1 MRSTTRSLLVAAAA
15 LALLTGCAEATPA
28 QTAAPTSTPAAT
40 PTATPTSTPT
50 PTPSATSTAAPSG
63 SQLDF
68 ADGTPCADAT
78 AIDPE
83 SVTTIS
89 WGGTYEEQLAQAE
102 LRTGFEPT
110 GMLAADG
117 ILCSLSYR
125 LPLDGE
131 PSTGD
136 FSVAYVRD
144 ASVPTRVAEWAAA
157 NGYAP
162 PSDPQSIGEEVVG
175 ITADGLRDVRVVRLE
190 AAADLERARRVTGVD
205 LQPGDHQV
213 LHRTIVPQG

>member
-1 MRSTTRSLLVAAAA
+1 M
-15 LALLTGCAEATPA
+15 
-28 QTAAPTSTPAAT
+28 
-40 PTATPTSTPT
+40 
-50 PTPSATSTAAPSG
+50 TAAPSG

-83 SVTTIS
+83 GVTTIR
-89 WGGTYEEQLAQAE
+89 WGGTYDEQLAQAE
-102 LRTGFEPT
+102 LRNGFAPA

-162 PSDPQSIGEEVVG
+162 PSDPQSIGEDVVG
-175 ITADGLRDVRVVRLE
+175 VTADGLRDVRVVQLE
-190 AAADLERARRVTGVD
+190 AAYLERQRRVTGVD
-205 LQPGDHQV
+205 LQPGDFEV

>member
-1 MRSTTRSLLVAAAA
+1 MRSTTRSLLIVVAA
-15 LALLTGCAEATPA
+15 LALLTGCAAATPA
-28 QTAAPTSTPAAT
+28 QTAAPTSTPTAT
-40 PTATPTSTPT
+40 PTATPSPSTT
-50 PTPSATSTAAPSG
+50 PTPSATASAAPSE

-68 ADGTPCADAT
+68 ADGTRCADTT

-83 SVTTIS
+83 SVTTIR
-89 WGGTYEEQLAQAE
+89 WDGTYEEQLANAQ
-102 LRTGFEPT
+102 LRTGFEPA
-110 GMLAADG
+110 GVLAADG

-131 PSTGD
+131 PSTGE

-162 PSDPQSIGEEVVG
+162 PSDPQSVGEEVVG
-175 ITADGLRDVRVVRLE
+175 ITADGLRDVRVLPLD
-190 AAADLERARRVTGVD
+190 ALDLERERRVTGID
-205 LQPGDHQV
+205 LQPSDYRV